1 MKQKIIFIIALC
13 IPIFTWAQQ
22 VESSIDKQEIAIGD
36 AINYQIKVMTDSTD
50 FVAFPD
56 ADLMGELEVIDNF
69 PVDTL
74 KVKAKY
80 QLIKK
85 YNLTQFDS
93 GHYVIPRQIVKINK
107 KEVYADSLQV
117 FVKNIPVDTTKV
129 QIYDIKKIQQAKG
142 EAERFSFKPWL
153 WALALIPLLAIL
165 AAFIFYKKRKKKI
178 AQTAKKRLP
187 PLEEA
192 KQGFIALDK
201 SGLAQK
207 DDAKAY
213 YTALTNIVRTYIG
226 RDVAIPSLETTTREL
241 IALLKKANKEQKLG
255 ISKETI
261 ANVNAVLSRADLI
274 KFAKFKPEAS
284 EIALDRKTAEAS
296 INEIEKEIHRP
307 VLNKQGV
314 DVKLVAKQQ
323 KVKKR
328 RNKRLIKIAV
338 GLGVI
343 LAMIIGTGLH
353 YGFNYLKDKVIGH
366 STLELLE
373 TKPWVSSQYGY
384 PPVQLTTPK
393 LLKYKR
399 DSLDAE
405 SKKIVDEV
413 STYQYGSLVSDFAV
427 IVSTA
432 TFRQAMDGF
441 DANQAA
447 TMSLQ
452 MLKKQ
457 GATISNLVQ
466 KDIEIDGNEGLAS
479 TADFIMKNNTTNDDI
494 PLHLEL
500 YSFASTMDARTIIVV
515 YKKDDTYGAE
525 IAQRILESISL
536 PKGNLIKAKED
547 EDDE

>member
-1 MKQKIIFIIALC
+1 MRKKIIFIIILC
-13 IPIFTWAQQ
+13 FPILTWAQQ
-22 VESSIDKQEIAIGD
+22 VQSSVDKQEIAIGD

-107 KEVYADSLQV
+107 KEFLTDSLQV
-117 FVKNIPVDTTKV
+117 VVKDIPVDTTKV
-129 QIYDIKKIQQAKG
+129 QIYDIKKVAQAKG
-142 EAERFSFKPWL
+142 KAERFSFKPWL
-153 WALALIPLLAIL
+153 WALALIPILAIL
-165 AAFIFYKKRKKKI
+165 AAYLFYKKRKQKI
-178 AQTAKKRLP
+178 TQVAKKRLP

-192 KQGFIALDK
+192 KEGFAVLDK
-201 SGLAQK
+201 SGLAEK

-213 YTALTNIVRTYIG
+213 YTALSNIVRTYIG

-255 ISKETI
+255 ISNETI
-261 ANVNAVLSRADLI
+261 ANVKAVLSRADLI
-274 KFAKFKPEAS
+274 KFAKFKPEAN

-296 INEIEKEIHRP
+296 IDEIEKEIHRP
-307 VLNKQGV
+307 VLNEQGV

-343 LAMIIGTGLH
+343 LVMIIGTGLH

-399 DSLDAE
+399 DSLDQE

-413 STYQYGSLVSDFAV
+413 STYQYGSLVSNFAI

-432 TFRQAMDGF
+432 TFRQAVDGF

-447 TMSLQ
+447 TMNLQ
-452 MLKKQ
+452 LLKQQ
-457 GATISNLVQ
+457 GATVSNIVQ
-466 KDIEIDGNEGLAS
+466 KDVEISGKDGLFT
-479 TADFIMKNNTTNDDI
+479 TADLTMTQNATDSEIS
-494 PLHLEL
+494 LQLEF
-500 YSFASTMDARTIIVV
+500 YSFASSMDARTIIVV
-515 YKKDDTYGAE
+515 YKKGDSYGAE
-525 IAQRILESISL
+525 VAKRVLESVSL
-536 PKGNLIKAKED
+536 LEGNLIKAKDD